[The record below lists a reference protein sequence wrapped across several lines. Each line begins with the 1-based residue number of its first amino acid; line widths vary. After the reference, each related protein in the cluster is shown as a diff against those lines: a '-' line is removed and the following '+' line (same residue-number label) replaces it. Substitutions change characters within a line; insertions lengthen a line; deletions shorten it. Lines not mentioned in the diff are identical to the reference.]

1 MISLIAGESMVQQ
14 EDFQKEKSNKNE
26 LNYWKEVG
34 DNSFKE
40 GNYLA
45 ALEAYET
52 IARSDPQ
59 NADAWKGMAT
69 AFSLINKPYEALE
82 SLDNAIEIN
91 PSDAESVE
99 IKGLILKKLL
109 EENQERL
116 NQIKE
121 QESDENH
128 KKLI

>member
-1 MISLIAGESMVQQ
+1 MVQQ
-14 EDFQKEKSNKNE
+14 KSMKKSNEEE
-26 LNYWKEVG
+26 LAYWREVG

-52 IARSDPQ
+52 IVRSDPQ
-59 NADAWKGMAT
+59 NAEAWKGMAT
-69 AFSLINKPYEALE
+69 AFSLLDKPYEALD

-91 PSDAESVE
+91 PNDVESAE